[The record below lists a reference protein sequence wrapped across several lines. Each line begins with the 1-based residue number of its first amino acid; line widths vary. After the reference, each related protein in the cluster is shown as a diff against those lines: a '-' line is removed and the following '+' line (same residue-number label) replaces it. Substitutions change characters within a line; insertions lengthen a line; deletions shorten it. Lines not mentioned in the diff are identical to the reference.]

1 MALAPQIM
9 LAAPELHDRDF
20 RALAVAYDG
29 REHLAPV
36 EPGLTELHLGAL
48 PDEEHL
54 AELDRGARL
63 GIELL
68 DTKDRILRHSILLAA
83 GGNDRVHDDV
93 KPLNV
98 GAGAPARKAAHSTHG
113 AGKGQT
119 GDRPA
124 NARDSP
130 GRARTYGW
138 TYNAPTS
145 ERGGLRRA
153 SARTMRNPKDLP
165 TAMTLEDIRE
175 LVRNDMA
182 AVDDVIRARLKS
194 SVPLIDRVAE
204 HIVSGGGKR
213 LRPLLVVLVGRACG
227 NTGHVHVE
235 AAAFIEFIHTAT
247 LLHDDVVDSSS
258 MRRGRDTANEVFG
271 NQASVLVGDF
281 VYSRA
286 FQMMA
291 SLDSQRVIEIMA
303 DATNVIAE
311 GEVLQLM
318 NAHDP
323 ETTEQRYLDVIYR
336 KTARLFEAGAE
347 VAAVLS
353 SSGRDAQRSLS
364 RYGRHLGT
372 AYQLVDDVLDF
383 RSNPAERGKNLGDD
397 LAEGKPTLPLIHALK
412 LSSESER
419 ELIRQAIRRGGLAQL
434 QPIIGAIE
442 SSGGLDYAARL
453 ARREA
458 EAALDALDV
467 LPNTDYKRGLQALA
481 RFAVEHTT

>member
-1 MALAPQIM
+1 
-9 LAAPELHDRDF
+9 
-20 RALAVAYDG
+20 
-29 REHLAPV
+29 
-36 EPGLTELHLGAL
+36 
-48 PDEEHL
+48 
-54 AELDRGARL
+54 
-63 GIELL
+63 
-68 DTKDRILRHSILLAA
+68 
-83 GGNDRVHDDV
+83 
-93 KPLNV
+93 
-98 GAGAPARKAAHSTHG
+98 
-113 AGKGQT
+113 
-119 GDRPA
+119 
-124 NARDSP
+124 
-130 GRARTYGW
+130 
-138 TYNAPTS
+138 
-145 ERGGLRRA
+145 
-153 SARTMRNPKDLP
+153 
-165 TAMTLEDIRE
+165 MTLADIRT
-175 LVRNDMA
+175 LVRHDLA
-182 AVDDVIRARLKS
+182 SVDEVIRRRLKS

-204 HIVSGGGKR
+204 HIISGGGKR

-227 NTGHVHVE
+227 DSSHAHVE

-247 LLHDDVVDSSS
+247 LLHDDVVDGSS

-291 SLDSQRVIEIMA
+291 SVDSQRVIEIMA

-353 SSGRDAQRSLS
+353 GGSAEAQRSLA

-397 LAEGKPTLPLIHALK
+397 LAEGKPTLPLIHALR
-412 LSSESER
+412 LANDPDR
-419 ELIRQAIRRGGLAQL
+419 TLLRTAIQCGDLAQL
-434 QPIIGAIE
+434 EPIIGCIE
-442 SSGGLDYAARL
+442 SSGGLDYAAEL
-453 ARREA
+453 ARRESQ
-458 EAALDALDV
+458 
-467 LPNTDYKRGLQALA
+467 QALA
-481 RFAVEHTT
+481 ALEVLPDSPYRRGLEALALFAVEHTT